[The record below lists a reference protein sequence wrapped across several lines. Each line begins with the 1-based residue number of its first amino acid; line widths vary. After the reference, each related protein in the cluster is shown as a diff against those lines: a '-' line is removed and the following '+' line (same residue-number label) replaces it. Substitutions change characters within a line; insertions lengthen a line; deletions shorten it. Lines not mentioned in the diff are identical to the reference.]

1 MAKRKRENRPELYA
15 KWIKE
20 GYGQGI
26 GKEYKPWLTNQDVPS
41 KGRATRLHGIK
52 TDRQHDV
59 FSDKEKKYMYIL
71 EYADCVKD
79 IREQYPL
86 FTLEQTM
93 AIADELGIEHPKD
106 PVTGENIIMTTDFLI
121 TIEKNGQLLQLARTL
136 KSPEELDNYR
146 QIEKFE
152 IERRYWH
159 VKGIDWGIVTEN
171 EIDDTFASNIGN
183 VRSFWKL
190 DDISYF
196 ENLSAGH
203 IKKLINTFKTMLMG
217 QEINVREV
225 ANDFDDRMMLVPGT
239 SISLFKHLIITKQIE
254 IDLFKKLNIDSPM
267 AIYSKDV
274 DATIQGVESV

>member
-1 MAKRKRENRPELYA
+1 MAKRKRESRPDLYA

-52 TDRQHDV
+52 IDRQHDV
-59 FSDKEKKYMYIL
+59 FSDKEKKYLYIL
-71 EYADCVKD
+71 EFAGCVKD

-93 AIADELGIEHPKD
+93 AIADELGIDHPKD
-106 PVTGENIIMTTDFLI
+106 PVTGENIVMTTDFLI
-121 TIEKNGQLLQLARTL
+121 TIEKNGQILQLARTL

-152 IERRYWH
+152 IERRYWQ

-171 EIDDTFASNIGN
+171 EIDNTFVSNIGN

-196 ENLSAGH
+196 ENLSSGY
-203 IKKLINTFKTMLMG
+203 INKLINTFKVMIIG

-225 ANDFDDRMMLVPGT
+225 ADDFDDRMMLVPGT
-239 SISLFKHLIITKQIE
+239 SISLFKHLIITKQIK
-254 IDLFKKLNIDSPM
+254 IDLFKKLNIDLPM
-267 AIYSKDV
+267 TISSRDDDV
-274 DATIQGVESV
+274 TKLGVESV